1 MFERKEAKKLAKA
14 NLKKHY
20 VIFIISLLVAS
31 FIGASFASSTYL
43 LKNEDSSLEIKSYAV
58 ERNTIT
64 DLLFN
69 GLSAAEQDV
78 KDAPIADRKL
88 GPIEIGHSN
97 GVLAMAASNI
107 YSGSIYVIVYK
118 MVNTLISS
126 TDIVAKLMVVLSALF
141 LALVSVF
148 VRSSFRVIYRRIFLE
163 GYTYD
168 EVKTTRYLFIFK
180 IKKWFN
186 VAWIAFKTELFL
198 YLWNL
203 TIIGGIIKF
212 FSYSQVHYIA
222 AENPGIKSKDCIN
235 LSRRMMKGHKW
246 ELFICYVT
254 FIGWYL
260 LDTITLGVTGILYSN
275 GYIEC
280 FLVQYYV
287 YLRRLAIENKIEG
300 YELLN
305 DKYLFEYADKDTLV
319 KAYEDV
325 YANKGEKVIYPT
337 YSNKI
342 ESFFALNLGVVL
354 DYDDKSNQFNKA
366 LYSQAKRD
374 AYADVFKTEDYPER
388 LSPYKIDEKVKKD
401 TILLAN
407 RQYSITTLIMIFFL
421 LSFVGWL
428 WEVALHV
435 INEGKFVNRG
445 VLAGPWLPVYGSG
458 ILLILIFL
466 YKFRKS
472 VVSQFFSAVI
482 LCGFVEYY
490 TGLFLE
496 LTHDGTRWWDYS
508 GYFLN
513 INGRVC
519 AEGLI
524 VFGLGGVIAVYFL
537 APLVDNFL
545 RKLNGVFLRVLCA
558 ILVIC
563 FVIDVVHST
572 KHPNT
577 GEGITSKVD
586 NRIVEVYRC

>member
-1 MFERKEAKKLAKA
+1 MFDRKEAKKLAKS

-20 VIFIISLLVAS
+20 VIFVISLLVAS
-31 FIGASFASSTYL
+31 FIGANYASSTYL
-43 LKNEDSSLEIKSYAV
+43 LKNDDSSLEIKEYVV
-58 ERNTIT
+58 EKNTIT

-69 GLSAAEQDV
+69 GLSQAEQDV
-78 KDAPIADRKL
+78 KDSHIADRKL
-88 GPIEIGHSN
+88 GPIEVGHSN

-107 YSGSIYVIVYK
+107 YSGSIFVVIYK
-118 MVNTLISS
+118 MVKTLISS
-126 TDIVAKLMVVLSALF
+126 NDIYAKIMVVLSAIF

-148 VRSSFRVIYRRIFLE
+148 IRSSFRVIYRRIFLE

-168 EVKTTRYLFIFK
+168 KVKSTRYLYIFK

-186 VAWIAFKTELFL
+186 VAWIAFKTEVLL

-222 AENPGIKSKDCIN
+222 AENPGIKAKDCIN

-246 ELFICYVT
+246 ELFIYYVT
-254 FIGWYL
+254 FLGWYL
-260 LDTITLGVTGILYSN
+260 LDCITLGVTGILYSN
-275 GYIEC
+275 AYIEC

-287 YLRRLAIENKIEG
+287 HLRNEAINNKIEG

-305 DKYLFEYADKDTLV
+305 DKYLFEYAQKETLLTV
-319 KAYEDV
+319 YEDI
-325 YANKGEKVIYPT
+325 YANKGEKVVYPT
-337 YSNKI
+337 YTNKVQ
-342 ESFFALNLGVVL
+342 EFFALYLGVVL
-354 DYDDKSNQFNKA
+354 DYDDKSNQYNKA
-366 LYSQAKRD
+366 LYSKAKRD
-374 AYADVFKTEDYPER
+374 AYAAVFKKEDYPER

-407 RQYSITTLIMIFFL
+407 RQYSVTTLIMVFFI

-428 WEVALHV
+428 WEVALHIV
-435 INEGKFVNRG
+435 NDGGFVNRG

-458 ILLILIFL
+458 ILLILVFL

-513 INGRVC
+513 INGRIC
-519 AEGLI
+519 AEGLLI
-524 VFGLGGVIAVYFL
+524 FGLGGVIAVYFL
-537 APLVDNFL
+537 APLIDNFL
-545 RKLNGVFLRVLCA
+545 RKINAVVLRIVCIL
-558 ILVIC
+558 LVIC
-563 FVIDVVHST
+563 FAFDVVYSA

-577 GEGITSKVD
+577 GEGITSKV
-586 NRIVEVYRC
+586 NEEILEVYRC